1 MLPPHH
7 VPSPTDT
14 VFESEDAPSP
24 VNIFPSHI
32 LLQLT
37 STVAPNPLLT
47 QPILLPDD
55 EAIKRAISSF
65 DRNDTVDGHKVG
77 VIYIGEG
84 QTKEAE
90 ILANVEGSKDYNDFL
105 SGLGTKV
112 ALKGAGFNTQG
123 LDRESNMD
131 GEFTYAWRDRVTELV
146 FHVTTMMP
154 TNLEHDPQCVGKKR
168 HIGNDFVNVI
178 FNRSNQPFNFDTFP
192 SQFNYV
198 NIVITPEARIASS
211 PTLPIDDDEVKVIP
225 DDTYYKVHT
234 LSRADFP
241 SISPAADAKIISAK
255 ALPAFVRLL
264 ALNASV
270 FSLVWA
276 NRDDG
281 GEHVSSWRNRLRE
294 IVKLREKY
302 ASGPAQGSGSGGGG
316 AGRESGKK
324 ASNIAFAEGA
334 GHRGSM
340 VNVDAGSGGES
351 VLEGLDFSRWTL

>member
-1 MLPPHH
+1 M
-7 VPSPTDT
+7 
-14 VFESEDAPSP
+14 
-24 VNIFPSHI
+24 
-32 LLQLT
+32 
-37 STVAPNPLLT
+37 

-55 EAIKRAISSF
+55 DPVKRAMSTF

-84 QTKEAE
+84 QTKESE
-90 ILANVEGSKDYNDFL
+90 ILANVDGSADYTSFL
-105 SGLGTKV
+105 AGLGNKV
-112 ALKGAGFNTQG
+112 TLKGAKFNTQG

-131 GEFTYAWRDRVTELV
+131 GEFTYAWRDRVTEIV

-154 TNLEHDPQCVGKKR
+154 TDMDHDPQCVNKKR
-168 HIGNDFVNVI
+168 HVGNDFVNVI
-178 FNRSNQPFNFDTFP
+178 FNKSNLPFDFDTFP

-198 NIVITPEARIASS
+198 NIVITPEARVAPLEENLRERS
-211 PTLPIDDDEVKVIP
+211 T
-225 DDTYYKVHT
+225 DTDTQNRYYKVQT

-241 SISPAADAKIISAK
+241 SISPAAESKLISAK
-255 ALPAFVRLL
+255 ALPTFIRLL

-276 NRDDG
+276 NREEG

-302 ASGPAQGSGSGGGG
+302 AGLAHGTGSGKAG
-316 AGRESGKK
+316 AKK
-324 ASNIAFAEGA
+324 GSNIAIADGA

-340 VNVDAGSGGES
+340 VSVDSGNEGES
-351 VLEGLDFSRWTL
+351 VVEAMDFSKWTL